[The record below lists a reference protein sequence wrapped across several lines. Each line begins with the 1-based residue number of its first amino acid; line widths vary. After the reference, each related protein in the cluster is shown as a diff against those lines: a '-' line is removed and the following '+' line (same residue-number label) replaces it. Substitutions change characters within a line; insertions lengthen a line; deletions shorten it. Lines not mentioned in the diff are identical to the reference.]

1 VTPTFIPVKNH
12 YPTRSIDSL
21 KLIKEWRNDTLDAA
35 LTCFAECLDLSP
47 ITLIQLGCAWS
58 KPHKAWAFPM
68 LGPDGHFCGIR
79 LRNVDGFKW
88 TVSGSK
94 QGLFAPMIPKQDI
107 AYLPEGPTDTAALLT
122 CGLYA
127 IGRPNCNGGAEHLK
141 IALQGLGIKRIVIVA
156 DNDAAKRLGP
166 RDGYPGIEGAER
178 LKKELRRWPSVIY
191 MPPSPCKDVRDLLRT
206 TTPDVCRKMIESQV
220 NQKVWSK
227 G

>member
-1 VTPTFIPVKNH
+1 MSTQSFALRQFAKSIGVEYESLLAMGVTFSVAH
-12 YPTRSIDSL
+12 R
-21 KLIKEWRNDTLDAA
+21 
-35 LTCFAECLDLSP
+35 
-47 ITLIQLGCAWS
+47 
-58 KPHKAWAFPM
+58 AWAFPM
-68 LGPDGHFCGIR
+68 SNAFQNSGKWNYVGIR
-79 LRNVDGFKW
+79 LRNNNGFKW

-94 QGLFAPMIPKQDI
+94 QGLFLAHVEASQT

-141 IALQGLGIKRIVIVA
+141 IVIKRLGIKRIVIVA
-156 DNDAAKRLGP
+156 DNDSAKRLGP

-178 LKKELRRWPSVIY
+178 LKVALKQWPSVIY
-191 MPPSPCKDVRDLLRT
+191 MPPAPCKDVRDLLRT

-220 NQKVWSK
+220 NQKVWRK